1 MFTYI
6 SSLSASE
13 RQVFQI
19 FDHFRSIHVV
29 SLFHCA
35 EPLDITNLAQNGAD
49 DDRPRMTD
57 SKCREGPGKE
67 VAVVAT
73 GAGFVRR
80 SGTREGSVGLIWH
93 LHSCSL
99 QKCPILKSKSL
110 PLYFIPTYVKYSSF
124 HRPECQLN
132 FRKLLRWLSPAK
144 LEFLRLWRKGYT
156 SISKNL
162 GHVVTT
168 EIESMAKWR
177 VYYTTGFVM

>member
-1 MFTYI
+1 MSLA
-6 SSLSASE
+6 SSIMLSPNK
-13 RQVFQI
+13 F
-19 FDHFRSIHVV
+19 
-29 SLFHCA
+29 
-35 EPLDITNLAQNGAD
+35 GAKCKMA
-49 DDRPRMTD
+49 RMTD

-73 GAGFVRR
+73 VATGAGLRAGFVRR

-156 SISKNL
+156 SRKFGSRR
-162 GHVVTT
+162 HVT

>member
-1 MFTYI
+1 M
-6 SSLSASE
+6 LSPNK
-13 RQVFQI
+13 F
-19 FDHFRSIHVV
+19 
-29 SLFHCA
+29 
-35 EPLDITNLAQNGAD
+35 GAKCKMA
-49 DDRPRMTD
+49 RMTD

-73 GAGFVRR
+73 VATGAGLRAGFVRR

-144 LEFLRLWRKGYT
+144 LEFLRLWRKRLYFSKIWVTSSRHWNWINGKMKGVLYNRFCHVALYGHFCLQCSWPYT
-156 SISKNL
+156 LSKPL
-162 GHVVTT
+162 
-168 EIESMAKWR
+168 
-177 VYYTTGFVM
+177 VYRHCNMPEK

>member
-1 MFTYI
+1 MSLA
-6 SSLSASE
+6 SSIMLSPYK
-13 RQVFQI
+13 F
-19 FDHFRSIHVV
+19 
-29 SLFHCA
+29 
-35 EPLDITNLAQNGAD
+35 GAKCKMA
-49 DDRPRMTD
+49 RMTD

-67 VAVVAT
+67 VAVVATVAT

-156 SISKNL
+156 SRKFGSRR
-162 GHVVTT
+162 HVT